1 MAGLNN
7 RGQVKLAKSKSKM
20 TQQMQKEFNEK
31 RVRFLDSDINHIAEI
46 STAGG
51 VYDLLRTT
59 NDKVVGISDFDS
71 NKLEAG
77 VNVAV
82 ERIKLA
88 YGQVLTADNK
98 EIKDVSFTSLAS
110 AFPDV
115 LKRAKLILK
124 QDNKT
129 LLRLPVESFT
139 HGAASTKTQGEED
152 AKELGVIPV
161 LIEQK
166 PIEIQ
171 LEFGADAAMVQGL
184 NDHYLQVRFLG
195 TETAAK

>member
-1 MAGLNN
+1 MSLN
-7 RGQVKLAKSKSKM
+7 RGQVQLTKKKHLM
-20 TQQMQKEFNEK
+20 TRQMQTEFREK
-31 RVRFLDSDINHIAEI
+31 RVRYMDCDINHIAEI

-59 NDKVVGISDFDS
+59 NDKVVGVSDFDS

-77 VNVAV
+77 VNAAI
-82 ERIKLA
+82 ERIKIA
-88 YGQVLTADNK
+88 YGKDATINNTPVS
-98 EIKDVSFTSLAS
+98 EIVFSSLAS
-110 AFPDV
+110 AMPEV

-129 LLRLPVESFT
+129 LLRLPLETFT

-171 LEFGADAAMVQGL
+171 LEFGPLFASAL
-184 NDHYLQVRFLG
+184 NG
-195 TETAAK
+195 N